1 MSMRRVTAV
10 LLIGVAGSMAVVS
23 CGSDRVATV
32 DITHFRPTTAMDQ
45 PIQMD
50 KDGSPTPRLRW
61 GTADQLILTT
71 WGSGS
76 CPLLPTSVTLENAHR
91 ITITIGLA
99 SDDGPCSAD
108 LAPTNSVIVAPH
120 GLDANQPTIARIQSN
135 DVALSS
141 RN

>member
-1 MSMRRVTAV
+1 MSVRRATAV
-10 LLIGVAGSMAVVS
+10 LLIAVFGTLTVVS

-32 DITHFRPTTAMDQ
+32 AITYSRSTTVMDQ

-50 KDGSPTPRLRW
+50 KDGYPIPLLRW

-76 CPLLPTSVTLENAHR
+76 CPLLPTTVTLQNAHR
-91 ITITIGLA
+91 ITIRLA
-99 SDDGPCSAD
+99 SDDGPCTAD

-120 GLDANQPTIARIQSN
+120 GLDASQPAIAKIQSN
-135 DVALSS
+135 EVALSS